1 MKMKRNNKTDARPGE
16 KGARSFRRSC
26 RMVALSVLAA
36 VVVALFGAAPAFA
49 DTTTSGPAIDKT
61 VKELQ
66 DAAGNVYGGRISLS
80 VTGSASSTTTKTKA
94 NVIFV
99 VDVSR
104 SMNDDYSLAKD
115 DGGAYSKDDKDLAY
129 FCQSKWGGRSG
140 YVTIRNYNDN
150 SDYYD
155 YYYTVYKSVIYEL
168 TLYADG
174 TIADA
179 TKYTG
184 DRYKH
189 VAQSQTRLAAAQ
201 SAIRTAA
208 NSIIGQGNAKVSLV
222 KFSDTASVV
231 VNPTDNLDYFNS
243 NVNSLTATGGTNWEA
258 GLVAASSDKLI
269 SSDANTKNYVIFV
282 SDGNP
287 TFRNSANGYTN
298 DKNGSIYGTGISDP
312 NGRNFSAADAVAK
325 SLIKSGVT
333 LYKINAFGDADNM
346 QNLGSVGVDHYFNAS
361 DSASLQ
367 NALSK
372 IVQDIVNAHSYRNVR
387 MTDTLSDAVV
397 AKTTNGDLDPNSITV
412 TVKDKDDKTVAPTKN
427 DDGTYSY
434 TKDGKL
440 WSFNGPTV
448 SGKTVNWNLG
458 ETYQLEDGWTYT
470 ASFDVKLTQDTL
482 NKAAEILNGTPESFP
497 LTKEYG
503 VVKAYTNT
511 WSGNGV
517 SYMEQTT
524 VNNEM
529 TEKPGQEEFDRP
541 SIPVPTATALT
552 VSKKVSGGAA
562 NTSEKFNFVLS
573 NKDLARKTY
582 GTGDAA
588 IAFNAEGNCEFKLAH
603 GESKSVV
610 GLPVGIP
617 LSLKETGLSGNAKT
631 STTAKVD
638 EKETKTV
645 KSESSDAKETDPV
658 EVEVTARPY
667 TLTDGKL
674 VAPKDANTVEFT
686 NTAELVPQTGVSVDP
701 RPMVVLLGVAVAGGV
716 AVVAGVR
723 KRHGREE

>member
-1 MKMKRNNKTDARPGE
+1 MHMKMKRNNKTDARPGE
-16 KGARSFRRSC
+16 KGARSFRRSFGK
-26 RMVALSVLAA
+26 VVLSVLAA

-99 VDVSR
+99 VDVSG

-115 DGGAYSKDDKDLAY
+115 DGGAYSKDDKELAY
-129 FCQSKWGGRSG
+129 SCGSG
-140 YVTIRNYNDN
+140 YVTISDYNDYPE
-150 SDYYD
+150 YYD
-155 YYYTVYKSVIYEL
+155 YFYTVDKSVIYEL
-168 TLYADG
+168 TRYANG
-174 TIADA
+174 SIADA
-179 TKYTG
+179 TAYTG

-231 VNPTDNLDYFNS
+231 VNPTDNLDNFNR

-298 DKNGSIYGTGISDP
+298 DKNGSIYGTGTSDP

-333 LYKINAFGDADNM
+333 LYNINAFGDADNM
-346 QNLGSVGVDHYFNAS
+346 QNLGGVGVDHYFNAS

-387 MTDTLSDAVV
+387 MTDTLSNAVV

-412 TVKDKDDKTVAPTKN
+412 TVKDKDDKTVALTKN

-434 TKDGKL
+434 TKDGKP

-482 NKAAEILNGTPESFP
+482 NKAANLLNDP
-497 LTKEYG
+497 LASDPNMKIEDGG
-503 VVKAYTNT
+503 VQAYTNT
-511 WSGNGV
+511 DSGNSV
-517 SYMEQTT
+517 SYIEQTT
-524 VNNEM
+524 VNNE
-529 TEKPGQEEFDRP
+529 TKEEGGEQNFP
-541 SIPVPTATALT
+541 HPTIPVLTASNFT
-552 VSKKVSGGAA
+552 VRKLVSGGAA
-562 NTSEKFNFVLS
+562 N
-573 NKDLARKTY
+573 KTQDF
-582 GTGDAA
+582 TFEITANSA
-588 IAFNAEGNCEFKLAH
+588 INHTYNVSGGSDGETVVFKNGKATMTLHH
-603 GESKSVV
+603 GQSKKII
-610 GLPVGIP
+610 GLPVGTT
-617 LSLKETGLSGNAKT
+617 LAVKETGLSGNAKT

-638 EKETKTV
+638 AGNAETVKKETST
-645 KSESSDAKETDPV
+645 ETDPV
-658 EVEVTARPY
+658 TVTLLARAY
-667 TLTDGKL
+667 TIDGETL
-674 VAPKDANTVEFT
+674 VAPTGANTVEFT
-686 NTAELVPQTGVSVDP
+686 NKADLIPATGIKIDP
-701 RPMVVLLGVAVAGGV
+701 LPMVVLLGVAVAGGV
-716 AVVAGVR
+716 AVAAGVR
-723 KRHGREE
+723 KNHGREE